1 MTLTARPPH
10 PGAVGPGGD
19 DIPHTPSGAGR
30 GPALH
35 QYRTPFPDRPEKRR
49 RRAPREGGTG
59 RSEGF
64 SGRLALVRERL
75 AAQVI
80 DGLLP
85 LRVPLV
91 RRAALDRH
99 VRLDPL
105 PMPLLARRGQVL
117 AGGQIETVAVLQR
130 QKRADRPVAPGA
142 LPENRGT
149 HVVAQGGR
157 EDLTDP

>member
-35 QYRTPFPDRPEKRR
+35 QYRTPFPDRPDKRGR
-49 RRAPREGGTG
+49 GARREGVPGG
-59 RSEGF
+59 WKNRSG
-64 SGRLALVRERL
+64 GLAPVRKRL

-80 DGLLP
+80 DGLP
-85 LRVPLV
+85 LLRIPVV

-99 VRLDPL
+99 VRLDSL
-105 PMPLLARRGQVL
+105 PMPLLARRGLVL

-130 QKRADRPVAPGA
+130 QEPADRP
-142 LPENRGT
+142 
-149 HVVAQGGR
+149 
-157 EDLTDP
+157 